1 MQPLLQAVYIA
12 ANVDEYNRDD
22 VRASKREERRLS
34 ILFAEQHKRKQRIEI
49 ELKKRTKIHSC
60 SSLTGRLHRSGA
72 GRQEGEIRMERWRRY
87 GDSYASGDHT
97 QQRYSGRQVLVPHR
111 G

>member
-1 MQPLLQAVYIA
+1 MQPFLQAVYIA

-49 ELKKRTKIHSC
+49 ELKANKNTFVFITYRTT
-60 SSLTGRLHRSGA
+60 SSLWSWSTGR
-72 GRQEGEIRMERWRRY
+72 
-87 GDSYASGDHT
+87 
-97 QQRYSGRQVLVPHR
+97 
-111 G
+111 